1 MGNLKKGLF
10 KATLTLLLFLGSTGM
25 AWAEGLSGSG
35 TKSDPYLI
43 SSVDDWNYFA
53 ESVND
58 GTFYFRKYVKLT
70 TDLTGIT
77 TMAGSDYNC
86 FCGYFDGDGH
96 TIDLNLTGIGAY
108 TAPLRSVYSAVIY
121 NLNTTGTVDG
131 KEHMRASGIVGYAE
145 GDVLIMSCRS
155 SVTIKSSIKGNG
167 SHGGIVG
174 KIEGSLTLV
183 DCLFDG
189 SFNTP
194 DADYCGGMLGWREWG
209 TVVFNN
215 CLFAAK
221 EIVCGTEY
229 SGTFYQK
236 NKSDHTLINCYYK
249 TPFGEEQGTQT
260 DATGAELASLLGNWE
275 VSGNDVVPQKA
286 DLQDLDMAN
295 IDGMDKYYIYTT
307 KPVYPDFD
315 VIILN
320 DTLTPGTHYTTVF
333 TDSLGNIVSEP
344 VERGKYM
351 MSVIGKN
358 GYHDTLTTTFQVIG
372 PNTDADG
379 NWLIESTEDWNQ
391 FAIMTD
397 EMRYTFHDHV
407 VKLTQD
413 ITITRMVG
421 AKTWYP
427 FSGYFDGEGHT
438 ITLGKTDDESKYIT
452 SPFYSLADATISRL
466 NTTADINGIVD
477 DERDYAGIAS
487 FAYDSVSINSCHS
500 SIKVSQDEETDIYF
514 GGLIAYASGCK
525 LNINNCLFDGNILVS
540 ENMAGGFVCRL
551 LRSKCNI
558 TNSLMAG
565 SLEGLPSKSGL
576 FIGKDS
582 ASYVNLDNCYYII
595 DYSPAQGTHTD
606 ATGQEL
612 RDLLGDGWT
621 IVNGNVVPDTDDK
634 NLYAAVING
643 IEDYYLYTGSAI
655 DLRYSIFSSNMTAL
669 APGTDYTAVIRNSK
683 NETVD
688 EVIESDTYTITFTGN
703 NGYHGTRSLSFVVDY
718 CPEGL
723 SIDTRYNKADP
734 GYYYVNT
741 PADEDT
747 IRITLTDDK
756 VKSFKIYDL
765 KNLYYFRWR
774 SDGIMIITAPDGYY
788 FKITGTFCHDG
799 TGADIL
805 RINSDY
811 DDGKYEPLFNKVF
824 FSKTEYISH
833 NIGTIYSTSRT
844 IEIEH
849 ISSNSTPDNLDLTIT
864 LLSTSQ
870 ANEITVVPSSHGELV
885 ADKNSACINDIVN
898 LTATPDEGYVLDSIF
913 VTQTDG
919 SRLAVKG
926 GNWYHNTA
934 SFRILRSAV
943 TVQARFIPDN
953 SDRIF
958 VCMPYDITESRS
970 TDTVYLT
977 DDNVKTFKVYDNGG
991 KDGEYKPYHASTLLL
1006 HAPEGYVFKLTG
1018 TIEIKSK
1025 YEDDFD
1031 YLCIY
1036 DGDSRT
1042 SPLLA
1047 DTLYSTE
1054 QEWTVDIGTLYST
1067 GQDLMLHLHSDFIG
1081 IGQGVDFTVTLVRA
1095 DEVTA
1100 VQAPKAALESSE
1112 WYLPDGRLHQGAP
1125 TPGTLYLQ
1133 PGRKVIIIDN

>member
-1 MGNLKKGLF
+1 MGYLKKGLF
-10 KATLTLLLFLGSTGM
+10 RATLTLLLFFVSTGM

-53 ESVND
+53 ESVNQ
-58 GTFYFRKYVKLT
+58 GRFYFNKYVKLT

-77 TMAGSDYNC
+77 TMAGHGYYS

-96 TIDLNLTGIGAY
+96 TIDLNLTGIGEY
-108 TAPLRSVYSAVIY
+108 TAPLRSVYNAVIY

-131 KEHMRASGIVGYAE
+131 KEYMRASGIVGYAE

-155 SVTIKSSIKGNG
+155 SVTIKSSIEGNG

-174 KIEGSLTLV
+174 KIEGYLTLV

-189 SFNTP
+189 SFNVP
-194 DADYCGGMLGWREWG
+194 DADYCGGMLGWRDWG
-209 TVVFNN
+209 TVDFQN

-221 EIVCGTEY
+221 EMVCGTNY
-229 SGTFYQK
+229 SGTFYQH
-236 NKSDHTLINCYYK
+236 NNSGHTLFNCYYK
-249 TPFGEEQGTQT
+249 TPFGEEQGIQT
-260 DATGAELASLLGNWE
+260 DATGAELAALLGNWE
-275 VSGNDVVPQKA
+275 VKGDDVVPKKA
-286 DLQDLDMAN
+286 DMMDLNMAK
-295 IDGMDKYYIYTT
+295 IDGMAKYYIYTT
-307 KPVYPDFD
+307 KPVYPEFD
-315 VIILN
+315 VIILK

-333 TDSLGNIVSEP
+333 TDSLGQIVSEP
-344 VERGKYM
+344 VERGTYT
-351 MSVIGKN
+351 MSVVGQN
-358 GYHDTLTTTFQVIG
+358 GYHGIQTATFQVIG
-372 PNTDADG
+372 PNTDAEG

-397 EMRYTFHDHV
+397 QMGYKYHDHKV
-407 VKLTQD
+407 RLTQD
-413 ITITRMVG
+413 ITINRMVG
-421 AKTWYP
+421 SNSSNP
-427 FSGYFDGEGHT
+427 FRGFFDGEGHT
-438 ITLGKTDDESKYIT
+438 ITFGKTDDNEKNIS
-452 SPFYSLADATISRL
+452 SPFYYTKDATISRL
-466 NTTADINGIVD
+466 NTIANINSITDDIRYFAGIVSL
-477 DERDYAGIAS
+477 AN
-487 FAYDSVSINSCHS
+487 DSVCINSCHS
-500 SIKVSQDEETDIYF
+500 SINVSGTERINAYF
-514 GGLIAYASGCK
+514 GGLIAYAYSCQVK
-525 LNINNCLFDGNILVS
+525 INNCLFDGNILVP
-540 ENMAGGFVCRL
+540 ENEAGGFVGRM
-551 LRSKCNI
+551 LRVKCNV

-565 SLEGLPSKSGL
+565 SLECDPKTSGI

-606 ATGQEL
+606 ATGQER
-612 RDLLGDGWT
+612 RDLLGEGWT

-643 IEDYYLYTGSAI
+643 IQDYYLYTGSAI
-655 DLRYSIFSSNMTAL
+655 DLRYSVFSSNMTAL

-683 NETVD
+683 NEPVD
-688 EVIESDTYTITFTGN
+688 EVIESDIYTITFTGN
-703 NGYHGTRSLSFVVDY
+703 NDYHGTRSLSFVVDY

-741 PADEDT
+741 PVEDT
-747 IRITLTDDK
+747 IRIKLTDDK
-756 VKSFKIYDL
+756 VTSFKVYDAM
-765 KNLYYFRWR
+765 NLYRIKR
-774 SDGIMIITAPDGYY
+774 GSHGILAITVPDGY
-788 FKITGTFCHDG
+788 FIKITGTMSYDG
-799 TGADIL
+799 EWANFLI
-805 RINSDY
+805 IESEQ
-811 DDGKYEPLFNKVF
+811 DGKNDNL
-824 FSKTEYISH
+824 ISVAVSSYKKSPYD
-833 NIGTIYSTSRT
+833 IGTIFSTSRT
-844 IEIEH
+844 IFIRQQT
-849 ISSNSTPDNLDLTIT
+849 SYPSPDNLDLTIT
-864 LLSTSQ
+864 LVSATQ
-870 ANEITVVPSSHGELV
+870 THEITVVPSSNGELA
-885 ADKNSACINDIVN
+885 ADMSNASLNTIVN
-898 LTATPDEGYVLDSIF
+898 LTATPHEGYVLDSIF
-913 VTQTDG
+913 VTQEDG
-919 SRLAVKG
+919 SKLAVKG

-934 SFRILRSAV
+934 SFRMLMSAV
-943 TVQARFIPDN
+943 TVQARFIPAN
-953 SDRIF
+953 SDEIY
-958 VCMPYDITESRS
+958 VCMPYDRLERIS

-1018 TIEIKSK
+1018 TLEIKSK

-1036 DGDSRT
+1036 DGNSRT

-1081 IGQGVDFTVTLVRA
+1081 IGQGIEFTATLVRA

-1100 VQAPKAALESSE
+1100 VQSPKAALESSE

-1133 PGRKVIIIDN
+1133 PGRKVILQP